1 MDSYGIVTETRG
13 DRAKVK
19 VQRHHACQG
28 CGACGA
34 FAGSDT
40 KKELEIEA
48 LNPIGARRGELVKL
62 EAQLKDMLLAAFV
75 LYIIPLVFFFFGLI
89 IGLNWHIF
97 SFISATPEING
108 ILTGLLGMSVT
119 FLYIR
124 HWDYRKLQK
133 GRRFKAVIGEIVAKE
148 GEEDVTKNH
157 EN

>member
-19 VQRHHACQG
+19 VQRQHACQG

-62 EAQLKDMLLAAFV
+62 ETQLKDMLLAAFV
-75 LYIIPLVFFFFGLI
+75 LYIVPLISFFFGLF
-89 IGLNWHIF
+89 IGLNWRIF
-97 SFISATPEING
+97 GFISSTPEING
-108 ILTGLLGMSVT
+108 ILTGLLGMFLT
-119 FLYIR
+119 LLYIR
-124 HWDYRKLQK
+124 RWDYRKLQR
-133 GRRFKAVIGEIVAKE
+133 GRRFKAIIREVVAKE